1 LRMNGNPK
9 ARPVDANASCL
20 WHGRANLWHS
30 ITRCRQRVA
39 YKQLRTS
46 QLGGDQRNA
55 APHKACITGKHQ
67 ECRRQYF

>member
-1 LRMNGNPK
+1 MR
-9 ARPVDANASCL
+9 
-20 WHGRANLWHS
+20 RAFGMEEQIFGTDGA
-30 ITRCRQRVA
+30 ITQRLGSAGTKESA
-39 YKQLRTS
+39 YKQQLQLRNS